1 MAERIDELQLLI
13 GSDASRAIEQ
23 LGALAGALD
32 TAASS
37 TRKLA
42 GATGFLSSFSVGLS
56 RIANTNLDRAISGLE
71 RLSKLDLSNLKNK
84 TINIDLQV
92 NGADRVDR
100 LKYAT
105 NQAAKDVEKSA
116 SAMADSLGKNFRV
129 DDQGLQEMRDAIKS
143 IITDLGNQKSGQAG
157 VKSLINAIS
166 DGAHIAT
173 ADLTGMREQY
183 VRFLKDVETLRI
195 NPASMS
201 TDEFLEWRDRG
212 LQRLLDNKSTVGID
226 QILGWDSEFV
236 SRNQNVMDA
245 FSVPDDAPSQFV
257 YLREKIDECKAAL
270 NGFVKT
276 DQTTEAIS
284 AYANDMRD
292 QLQSM
297 IDEATT
303 KRMAKTKN
311 AIPLDL
317 SIDQNKFES
326 QIQSAINQ
334 ATSKAYS
341 TKPIKLKIDN
351 QQLRDNVEAAFAMV
365 DIAKLPQ
372 FAEGFEKVANSI
384 STMNQSGVKDS
395 GITQFANTLRKL
407 VSTDTSKF
415 DVSALNGI
423 AAAIKDMAAVGN
435 IDKGLNS
442 FVSAIS
448 RLANAGEKTGISA
461 DGLKKLI
468 PELKAAVTTF
478 GALGAIDGT
487 ITTFIASL
495 SKLASAGE
503 KTNKTADGLKN
514 LSDAV
519 MEFLDALSGA
529 PEINANIAATI
540 QGLGNLAAA
549 GSAAGKTMNNVLNGG
564 GTGGKS
570 FANMAV
576 STAIGTTT
584 TAFRG
589 LLSISLKLGSQ
600 GASALGRFLGKLNL
614 LPTHANSIDRT
625 ALSFTN
631 LLRAVIPF
639 YGIRGLFEW
648 GKEALEAG
656 SSIVEL
662 ENVIDTSFGSL
673 KKGYEDISGYVYKW
687 AESTIDAFGVSQIAA
702 ERYAGRLMAMFNSSG
717 FDITEGMRDSAAQ
730 MSVDLI
736 ERAGDIASFYDIT
749 VDEAMTKM
757 QSGLAGMTRPLRSLG
772 INMSVANMQAF
783 ALSQGINT
791 AWKEMD
797 QASQMALRYQ
807 YILNATQYAAGDFQ
821 KTSMSLANQ
830 LRLLTLNFQMLSATI
845 GQGLVSAIAPVI
857 SWLNLLIKRLIQAAT
872 AFRTFMWTLFG
883 KPLQAARGT
892 ADDMAGYLDDASG
905 AAGDLSDGA
914 GGASDGLGKAGK
926 AAKDLKKQLQV
937 LPFDELNQLA
947 KDTAAASSGGSGG
960 GGGVGGGGLGSFADI
975 GLGSLGDFDLSGND
989 TINSINK
996 WAEKIRRAF
1005 MAHDWQDLGQQIGRF
1020 INFGI
1025 GKIYDAL
1032 DWNKVGPKIRGFI
1045 QPFHDTINS
1054 LVYTIDWGVLGRTFA
1069 RGLNVITNTLRI
1081 WINGFNWRQWGQ
1093 LLASGLNSFLD
1104 EWDAD
1109 AFGRLIADK
1118 FRAAWNLFAG
1128 FVGQFNF
1135 KKFGKKLKDMVNG
1148 AITELDWSDVG
1159 ETLAEFFNG
1168 VNDAIIEFFEDG
1180 SVVDNLSKAFSD
1192 FVNSFLDK
1200 FDSEKAKQA
1209 MKTVKD
1215 SLLEGLSDAISK
1227 IDKEQLKSDLITL
1240 LSGLPWSTIADAVGA
1255 VAGVSLAAKI
1265 FGKAFELKAISMLT
1279 GMNLGGVA
1287 TGSASGAGTAAAA
1300 AGKGAATGAGT
1311 NALGVIGGVAVLIG
1325 AMKKLEELSDKWAK
1339 SKGVTETATDK
1350 VKGTKTFVDDYD
1362 ADVVSGA
1369 PTTKIDTGVN
1379 PAGAQPQESI
1389 FTMIL
1394 KGKKDPSFTN
1404 LEMAKAS
1411 LIDTPIVKKI
1421 MDGTLTKAFKSGW
1434 EKFTDTGA
1442 YQAVKKF
1449 GASISDTFQKWWT
1462 RYTDVHPYKAVKS
1475 FGASVSEAL
1484 KTWYSNYTNTKSYNV
1499 TKNFFAYVSDLFK
1512 EWWPKY
1518 KDTTNVSST
1527 HTFLGKDGGNF
1538 RNLSTTWWS
1547 LHDKTIELTVNLVKK
1562 VQDLGAWIGGKWQ
1575 DLIDFVWNAKGGLF
1589 NGPMAFQVFGEAGAE
1604 AAIPLER
1611 KSTMRKIASAIVDS
1625 GGMSVGGAYN
1635 AGLAREIAQAVAPYI
1650 MEAVNG
1656 ANSRPVQVNA
1666 TLYTEND
1673 EVLARAVTRGQRSI
1687 DKRYN
1692 PVSQFSY

>member
-42 GATGFLSSFSVGLS
+42 GATGYLSSFSVALS
-56 RIANTNLDRAISGLE
+56 RIANTNLDRAIGSLE
-71 RLSKLDLSNLKNK
+71 KLSRLDLSNLKNK
-84 TINIDLQV
+84 TISIDLQV
-92 NGADRVDR
+92 NGADRADR

-105 NQAAKDVEKSA
+105 EQAAKSILKDSDQIAK
-116 SAMADSLGKNFRV
+116 SLGREYKMDTSSVSNM
-129 DDQGLQEMRDAIKS
+129 QEMVKEYIN
-143 IITDLGNQKSGQAG
+143 TVKSGGDSKA
-157 VKSLINAIS
+157 VMDEIA
-166 DGAHIAT
+166 AHIAAT
-173 ADLTGMREQY
+173 SRKSSAEIQNTTRDIKAFLDY
-183 VRFLKDVETLRI
+183 VNNMHISPDNISGDAKQFWNNLGLERQLKKG
-195 NPASMS
+195 AH
-201 TDEFLEWRDRG
+201 
-212 LQRLLDNKSTVGID
+212 GID
-226 QILGWDSEFV
+226 SWWQESDF
-236 SRNQNVMDA
+236 QNVARGIIKEFDLFTNPEDQFYALGLAVMDC
-245 FSVPDDAPSQFV
+245 
-257 YLREKIDECKAAL
+257 RERMQSFIEDEETMNRVNASLAASL
-270 NGFVKT
+270 GNIGEKF
-276 DQTTEAIS
+276 EEGIS
-284 AYANDMRD
+284 
-292 QLQSM
+292 
-297 IDEATT
+297 
-303 KRMAKTKN
+303 KRMAQSKN
-311 AIPLDL
+311 AVPLDL
-317 SIDQNKFES
+317 DIDQARFES
-326 QIQSAINQ
+326 KIQQAITQ
-334 ATSKAYS
+334 ATDNKTYKAQ
-341 TKPIKLKIDN
+341 PIKFDLDVK
-351 QQLRDNVEAAFAMV
+351 QLRQNIEQTIAQV
-365 DIAKLPQ
+365 DFDKLPG
-372 FAEGFEKVANSI
+372 FAENFAKMSNSI
-384 STMNQSGVKDS
+384 SQMNQVNLKDT
-395 GITQFANTLRKL
+395 GLNQFTNTLRKL
-407 VSTDTSKF
+407 ISTDTSKF
-415 DVSALNGI
+415 DVTALNGI
-423 AAAIKDMAAVGN
+423 SAAIKDMASVGN
-435 IDKGLNS
+435 IDRSLNG

-448 RLANAGEKTGISA
+448 RLANAGEKTGITA

-468 PELKAAVTTF
+468 PELKTAVTTF
-478 GALGAIDGT
+478 SSLGAIDAT
-487 ITTFIASL
+487 ITTFVASL
-495 SKLASAGE
+495 SKLAAAGE

-549 GSAAGKTMNNVLNGG
+549 GSVAGKTMNNVLGG
-564 GTGGKS
+564 GAGGNS
-570 FANMAV
+570 FAKTAV
-576 STAIGTTT
+576 SSVVGTTT
-584 TAFRG
+584 TAFKG
-589 LLSISLKLGSQ
+589 LLSISLKLGSH
-600 GASALGRFLGKLNL
+600 GASALGKFLGKLNL
-614 LPTHANSIDRT
+614 LPTSANAIDRT

-631 LLRAVIPF
+631 LLRAIIPF

-648 GKEALEAG
+648 GKEALDAG

-749 VDEAMTKM
+749 ADEAMTKI

-791 AWKEMD
+791 TWQEMD

-807 YILNATQYAAGDFQ
+807 YILHATQYAEGDFQ

-830 LRLLTLNFQMLSATI
+830 LRLLTLNFQMLSTTI
-845 GQGLVSAIAPVI
+845 GQGLVSAIAPAI
-857 SWLNLLIKRLIQAAT
+857 SWLNLLIKRLIQAAN

-905 AAGDLSDGA
+905 AASGLADGA
-914 GGASDGLGKAGK
+914 GGAADGLGSAGK
-926 AAKDLKKQLQV
+926 AAKNLKKQLQV

-947 KDTAAASSGGSGG
+947 KDTEAASSGGSGG
-960 GGGVGGGGLGSFADI
+960 GGGAGGLGNLGSFADI
-975 GLGSLGDFDLSGND
+975 GLGSLGKFDLSGND
-989 TINSINK
+989 TLNKINR

-1005 MAHDWQDLGQQIGRF
+1005 IAHDWDDLGKNIADF
-1020 INFGI
+1020 INYGLE
-1025 GKIYDAL
+1025 KLYAAL
-1032 DWNKVGPKIRGFI
+1032 SWEKVGPKIRAFI
-1045 QPFHDTINS
+1045 QPFQGAINS
-1054 LVYTIDWGVLGRTFA
+1054 MVFNIDWGQLGLTLG
-1069 RGLNVITNTLRI
+1069 RGLNTITKTLRI
-1081 WINGFNWRQWGQ
+1081 WINGFNWRQWGD
-1093 LLASGLNSFLD
+1093 LLAQGLNSFID

-1109 AFGRLIADK
+1109 AFGRLLADK
-1118 FRAAWNLFAG
+1118 FKAAWNFFGG
-1128 FVGQFNF
+1128 FVRKFDF
-1135 KKFGKKLKDMVNG
+1135 SDFGKKLKDLVVG
-1148 AITELDWSDVG
+1148 AIDELDWSDMG
-1159 ETLAEFFNG
+1159 ETLAELFNG
-1168 VNDAIIEFFEDG
+1168 INDTILEFFADG
-1180 SVVDNLSKAFSD
+1180 TVMDKLTDAFST
-1192 FVNSFLDK
+1192 FVNSFLEK
-1200 FDSEKAKQA
+1200 FDENKAKEA

-1215 SLLEGLSDAISK
+1215 SLLSGLSDAISK
-1227 IDKEQLKSDLITL
+1227 IDKEQLKNDLITL

-1287 TGSASGAGTAAAA
+1287 TGAASGAGTAASSA
-1300 AGKGAATGAGT
+1300 AGTTAASGAGGS
-1311 NALGVIGGVAVLIG
+1311 AIGVVGGVAVLIG

-1350 VKGTKTFVDDYD
+1350 VKGTKTFVDGYD

-1369 PTTKIDTGVN
+1369 PATKIDTGVN
-1379 PAGAQPQESI
+1379 PAGTQPQESI

-1404 LEMAKAS
+1404 LETAKAS
-1411 LIDTPIVKKI
+1411 LIATPIVKKI

-1449 GASISDTFQKWWT
+1449 GASISETFQKWWT

-1499 TKNFFAYVSDLFK
+1499 TKNFFAWVSDVFK
-1512 EWWPKY
+1512 DWWPKY
-1518 KDTTNVSST
+1518 KDDSTVSST
-1527 HTFLGKDGGNF
+1527 HKFIGKDGGNF
-1538 RNLSTTWWS
+1538 KDFTDIWRN
-1547 LHDKTIELTVNLVKK
+1547 LHDKTIDLTVNLVKK
-1562 VQDLGAWIGGKWQ
+1562 VEDLGAWISGKWE
-1575 DLIDFVWNAKGGLF
+1575 DLIRFVWHAKGGLF
-1589 NGPMAFQVFGEAGAE
+1589 NGPAAVHVFGEAGAE

-1611 KSTMRKIASAIVDS
+1611 KSTMRKIANAIVDS

-1650 MEAVNG
+1650 MDAVNG
-1656 ANSRPVQVNA
+1656 ANNRPVNVNA

-1673 EVLARAVTRGQRSI
+1673 EVLARAVTRGQKSI

>member
-84 TINIDLQV
+84 TISIDLQV
-92 NGADRVDR
+92 NGADRADR

-105 NQAAKDVEKSA
+105 EQAAKSILKDSDQIAK
-116 SAMADSLGKNFRV
+116 SLGREYKMDTSSV
-129 DDQGLQEMRDAIKS
+129 SEMQEMIKEYIKTVQSGGDSGAAMDELANHIAASSRKSSAEILNTTRDMKAFLDYVNNMHVSPDNISGDAKQFWTSMGLERQLKKGAYGIDSWWQESSFQDVARGIIKDFDLFTNPEDQFYALGLAVMDCRERMQS
-143 IITDLGNQKSGQAG
+143 FVQDEDTMNKVNASLAASLGNVGEQLEEG
-157 VKSLINAIS
+157 IS
-166 DGAHIAT
+166 
-173 ADLTGMREQY
+173 
-183 VRFLKDVETLRI
+183 
-195 NPASMS
+195 
-201 TDEFLEWRDRG
+201 
-212 LQRLLDNKSTVGID
+212 
-226 QILGWDSEFV
+226 
-236 SRNQNVMDA
+236 
-245 FSVPDDAPSQFV
+245 
-257 YLREKIDECKAAL
+257 
-270 NGFVKT
+270 
-276 DQTTEAIS
+276 
-284 AYANDMRD
+284 
-292 QLQSM
+292 
-297 IDEATT
+297 
-303 KRMAKTKN
+303 KRMAQSKN

-317 SIDQNKFES
+317 DIDQARFES
-326 QIQSAINQ
+326 KIQSAITQ
-334 ATSKAYS
+334 ATENKTYKAQ
-341 TKPIKLKIDN
+341 PIKFDLDVR
-351 QQLRDNVEAAFAMV
+351 QLRRNIEQTIAEV
-365 DIAKLPQ
+365 DFDKLPG
-372 FAEGFEKVANSI
+372 FAENFAKMSDSI
-384 STMNQSGVKDS
+384 SQMNQVNLKDT
-395 GITQFANTLRKL
+395 GLTQFTNTLRRL

-772 INMSVANMQAF
+772 INMSVANMEAF
-783 ALSQGINT
+783 ALSQGITT
-791 AWKEMD
+791 AWKSMD

-830 LRLLTLNFQMLSATI
+830 LRLLRLNFQMLSATI

-960 GGGVGGGGLGSFADI
+960 GGGAGGLGGLGSFADI
-975 GLGSLGDFDLSGND
+975 GLGSLGNFDLGGND
-989 TINSINK
+989 TLDKINK
-996 WAEKIRRAF
+996 WAKAIRKAF
-1005 MAHDWQDLGQQIGRF
+1005 TQHDWQGLGKNIADF
-1020 INFGI
+1020 MNFGFR
-1025 GKIYDAL
+1025 KLWDLL
-1032 DWNKVGPKIRGFI
+1032 DWKNVGPKVYGFI
-1045 QPFHDTINS
+1045 QPFQATINS
-1054 LVYTIDWGVLGRTFA
+1054 MMHYINWDLLGRTFSQ
-1069 RGLNVITNTLRI
+1069 GLNTVTYTLRA
-1081 WINGFNWRQWGQ
+1081 WINGFNWRQWGGQ
-1093 LLASGLNSFLD
+1093 IARGLNGMLD
-1104 EWDAD
+1104 AWDAD
-1109 AFGRLIADK
+1109 AFGRLLADK
-1118 FRAAWNLFAG
+1118 FRAAWNFFGG
-1128 FVGQFNF
+1128 FVSKFNF
-1135 KKFGKKLKDMVNG
+1135 KNFGKKLKEMVNG
-1148 AITELDWSDVG
+1148 AITELNWSDMG

-1200 FDSEKAKQA
+1200 FDAEKAKKA

-1279 GMNLGGVA
+1279 GMNLGGIA

-1404 LEMAKAS
+1404 LETAKAS
-1411 LIDTPIVKKI
+1411 LIATPIVKKI

-1442 YQAVKKF
+1442 YQAIKKF
-1449 GASISDTFQKWWT
+1449 GASISETFQKWWT

-1484 KTWYSNYTNTKSYNV
+1484 KTWYSNYTNTKAYNV

-1527 HTFLGKDGGNF
+1527 HTFNARDGGNF
-1538 RNLSTTWWS
+1538 KNLTDTWKN
-1547 LHDKTIELTVNLVKK
+1547 LHDKTIDLTVNLVKK
-1562 VQDLGAWIGGKWQ
+1562 VEDLGAWIGGKWQ

-1625 GGMSVGGAYN
+1625 GGMSVGGTYN

-1656 ANSRPVQVNA
+1656 VNSRPVQVNA
-1666 TLYTEND
+1666 TLVTEND
-1673 EVLARAVTRGQRSI
+1673 EVLARAVTRGQKSI

-1692 PVSQFSY
+1692 PVSQFAY